1 MSEYRECPLGVN
13 MHDFEHADR
22 IQELS
27 KAISRYACFLRGIAE
42 PSVTK

>member
-1 MSEYRECPLGVN
+1 MSAWGEY
-13 MHDFEHADR
+13 ADR

-27 KAISRYACFLRGIAE
+27 KAISRYACFFEGITE